1 MPVFLLPVLDLL
13 KRLPWKWILA
23 ALVVSLVLIKTY
35 HIGLD
40 NGDQRTTE
48 KFEAREA
55 RAKELALKVQ
65 AARQDNKDVAEVKGA
80 ARKESI
86 RTVYVPV
93 EKKVIE
99 YVKTPAA
106 SVVCLDPSGGMLT
119 NEAIDAANNAIAN
132 ASR

>member
-1 MPVFLLPVLDLL
+1 MPVFLLPGLDLL
-13 KRLPWKWILA
+13 KRLPWKWILL
-23 ALVVSLVLIKTY
+23 ALATSLVLISVY
-35 HIGLD
+35 RVGLN
-40 NGDQRTTE
+40 NGDERTTKRFE
-48 KFEAREA
+48 KREA
-55 RAKELALKVQ
+55 AARDVALKVQ

-80 ARKESI
+80 TRKETI

-106 SVVCLDPSGGMLT
+106 AVVCLDPSGGMLT
-119 NEAIDAANNAIAN
+119 NEAIDTANNAIAN

>member
-1 MPVFLLPVLDLL
+1 MPVFLLPALDLL
-13 KRLPWKWILA
+13 KRLPWKWILL
-23 ALVVSLVLIKTY
+23 ALATSLVLISVY
-35 HIGLD
+35 RVGLS
-40 NGDQRTTE
+40 NGDERTTA

-80 ARKESI
+80 TRKKSI

-93 EKKVIE
+93 ERKVIE

-106 SVVCLDPSGGMLT
+106 AVVCLDPSGGMLT
-119 NEAIDAANNAIAN
+119 NEAIDTANLAIAN

>member
-1 MPVFLLPVLDLL
+1 MPVFLLPALDLL
-13 KRLPWKWILA
+13 KRLPWKWILL
-23 ALVVSLVLIKTY
+23 ALATSLVLISVY
-35 HIGLD
+35 RVGLN
-40 NGDQRTTE
+40 NGDERTT
-48 KFEAREA
+48 KRFERREA
-55 RAKELALKVQ
+55 AARDVALKVQ
-65 AARQDNKDVAEVKGA
+65 AARQDNKDVAEVRGA
-80 ARKESI
+80 TRKESI

-119 NEAIDAANNAIAN
+119 DEAIDTANNAIAN

>member
-1 MPVFLLPVLDLL
+1 MPVFLLPALDLL
-13 KRLPWKWILA
+13 KRLPWKWILL
-23 ALVVSLVLIKTY
+23 ALATSLVLISVY
-35 HIGLD
+35 RVGLN
-40 NGDQRTTE
+40 NGDERTTE

-80 ARKESI
+80 TRKESI

-93 EKKVIE
+93 ENKVIE

-106 SVVCLDPSGGMLT
+106 AVVCLDPSGGMLT
-119 NEAIDAANNAIAN
+119 NEAIDTANLAIAN

>member
-13 KRLPWKWILA
+13 KRLPWKWILLVLA
-23 ALVVSLVLIKTY
+23 ASLVLISVY
-35 HIGLD
+35 RVGLN

-65 AARQDNKDVAEVKGA
+65 AARQDNKDVAEGKGA

-106 SVVCLDPSGGMLT
+106 AVVCLDPSGGMLT

>member
-1 MPVFLLPVLDLL
+1 M
-13 KRLPWKWILA
+13 
-23 ALVVSLVLIKTY
+23 SLVLISVY
-35 HIGLD
+35 RVGLN

-80 ARKESI
+80 ARKETI

-106 SVVCLDPSGGMLT
+106 AVVCLDPSGGMLT
-119 NEAIDAANNAIAN
+119 NEAIDTANSSIAN